1 MVFFNNSVVLFLHLY
16 LSKTM
21 SSGRFLVIRKL
32 DFFVCL
38 AGALP
43 KAGDA
48 SLLAESQNFKKG
60 LCHSTRHSILYNR
73 TYSYLFPI
81 FQHDIMYCIIIGHIC
96 ISFQFF
102 STIIFS
108 FSIALIPIDRSLI
121 HLSILGAMTSTDYSS
136 LQVIANAGDKD
147 SNFLLGCKLVIA
159 AQLG

>member
-1 MVFFNNSVVLFLHLY
+1 LCVWPVPCPKRGTHLFWQNP
-16 LSKTM
+16 KT
-21 SSGRFLVIRKL
+21 S
-32 DFFVCL
+32 
-38 AGALP
+38 
-43 KAGDA
+43 
-48 SLLAESQNFKKG
+48 KKG
-60 LCHSTRHSILYNR
+60 LCHSTRHSILYYR

-108 FSIALIPIDRSLI
+108 LSIALIPIDRSLI